1 MLHLRQ
7 SSCIY
12 FFSFRFYFVF
22 ILLILLAC
30 GDIELNPVPK
40 NRCSRCNFSIC
51 QWNLNSITAQKF
63 AKVNLLQSY
72 NAIYKFDLM
81 CLSESYLDSSVSSD
95 NDNLYIK
102 DYNLTRTDPRNAERG
117 GFWVHFKE
125 SLPVRCLPITF
136 T

>member
-40 NRCSRCNFSIC
+40 NRCSRYNFSIY
-51 QWNLNSITAQKF
+51 QWHLNSITAHNF

-72 NAIYKFDLM
+72 YAIYKFDMM
-81 CLSESYLDSSVSSD
+81 CLSESYLDSSISSD

-102 DYNLTRTDPRNAERG
+102 DYNLTRTDSRNAKRV

-125 SLPVRCLPITF
+125 PLPVRCLPITF
-136 T
+136 A

>member
-117 GFWVHFKE
+117 GFWVHFKQ